1 VLLQNISLT
10 IQATT
15 DLLFLLVI
23 GIVSILII
31 WTLVSIPVWISAK
44 ILTLGRAKFGRAM
57 LVTAVGPIVYSIVL
71 FISTL
76 LLSSLPIG
84 SNIFSLNWLALAVAF
99 IAWIYVIKKGFKTG
113 CIRALGI
120 SVLAIIVSVIVGIVI
135 AYIVQLLI
143 PNLPLSLP
151 STPPTIVS
159 IPPLG
164 SV

>member
-1 VLLQNISLT
+1 MLLQNISLT

-71 FISTL
+71 FNYTVYSVYLQTRYDTDTYAIRL
-76 LLSSLPIG
+76 CFAIRIAIG
-84 SNIFSLNWLALAVAF
+84 DL
-99 IAWIYVIKKGFKTG
+99 
-113 CIRALGI
+113 
-120 SVLAIIVSVIVGIVI
+120 
-135 AYIVQLLI
+135 
-143 PNLPLSLP
+143 
-151 STPPTIVS
+151 
-159 IPPLG
+159 
-164 SV
+164 